1 MAGLGGNG
9 PGSSH
14 LSQEEA
20 AHWQILQLVTT
31 ESNWCGFAVVHKFSS
46 CFHSLEKSQN
56 SPFGADFVSIWS
68 PGDNSVPVR
77 TYFTLAPS
85 GKEMWLAVVESIQQ
99 NRERKE
105 KLSERLSFCLR
116 LCHVTSRIS
125 KLFIVQHNQHWRDS
139 WQINTAQQY
148 LPYAQ
153 LQAALEGATVIRIL
167 RLLFLCLTCNYASI
181 PYQIHHCPAALLTST
196 LKLLSKD

>member
-31 ESNWCGFAVVHKFSS
+31 ESNWCGFAVVLNF
-46 CFHSLEKSQN
+46 FFMLPQLGKSQN

-139 WQINTAQQY
+139 WQIQHSN
-148 LPYAQ
+148 
-153 LQAALEGATVIRIL
+153 I
-167 RLLFLCLTCNYASI
+167 CHMHNC
-181 PYQIHHCPAALLTST
+181 
-196 LKLLSKD
+196 KLLWKEPLWSEYWGCFPFVWLTTMHQFPTRYTIAPLLY